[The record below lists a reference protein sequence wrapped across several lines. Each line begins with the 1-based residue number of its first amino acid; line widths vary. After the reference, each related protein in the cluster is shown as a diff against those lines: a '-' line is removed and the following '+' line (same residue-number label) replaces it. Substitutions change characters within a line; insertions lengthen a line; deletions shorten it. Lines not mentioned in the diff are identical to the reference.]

1 MNIIITPADFDI
13 QHVFFTD
20 TKNNIMMEGIFK
32 KIIYS
37 NQCILLNGIFI
48 ELQKVFIKSNL
59 QPFFDLEKSIIQ
71 NYKTLYGIS
80 KRENYTFQKQYEQN
94 SIRIYKERPLSLNT
108 VYVMKISGIWETS
121 TDFGMTYKIIE
132 KSVLW
137 LWRVTQSNNPV
148 RSYRVIL
155 LNLSW
160 CHDIIY

>member
-37 NQCILLNGIFI
+37 NHCILLNGIFI

-59 QPFFDLEKSIIQ
+59 QPFFDLEKNIIQ

-132 KSVLW
+132 KSVL
-137 LWRVTQSNNPV
+137 
-148 RSYRVIL
+148 
-155 LNLSW
+155 
-160 CHDIIY
+160 